1 MSNND
6 RHTGENIL
14 LGVLIAGNAI
24 ALMIGGWFEV
34 GGAEV
39 VSQWLDSAM
48 DCFFLNICTE

>member
-1 MSNND
+1 MSND
-6 RHTGENIL
+6 IHTGENIL

-34 GGAEV
+34 GGADV